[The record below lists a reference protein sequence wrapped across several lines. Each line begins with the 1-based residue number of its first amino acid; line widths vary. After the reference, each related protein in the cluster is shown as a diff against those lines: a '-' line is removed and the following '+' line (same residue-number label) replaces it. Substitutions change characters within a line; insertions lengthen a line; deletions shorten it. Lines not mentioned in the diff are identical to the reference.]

1 MSKAASSLAGVS
13 LTAVVVMIASNGE
26 KFSAA
31 LAALWQFLIMVTTK
45 TPAGLASFL
54 LAWALGLLVMYSLRK
69 WLPQGKESAMHI
81 PIVGIEA
88 AGSLAGLVAFWSQTP
103 TLLGL
108 LVAMVTGLSVPLM
121 YRVIAGIVRGIKRRI
136 YLTDTLP

>member
-1 MSKAASSLAGVS
+1 
-13 LTAVVVMIASNGE
+13 
-26 KFSAA
+26 
-31 LAALWQFLIMVTTK
+31 
-45 TPAGLASFL
+45 
-54 LAWALGLLVMYSLRK
+54 
-69 WLPQGKESAMHI
+69 MHI

-136 YLTDTLP
+136 YLADTLP